1 MPRLLSKKTKVADIL
16 DEKHIILLPEEKV
29 TPDANSTI
37 GANGKIIITEKTAQ
51 EEVAELV
58 SAETENKETKEEKT
72 ELNIDMIAQAYN
84 PITEQIVVETVA
96 IPFETVTKNVS
107 DGAKETKNQVLQEG
121 KEGKREVTYRVK
133 YQNEVEIDR
142 KEINSVVIEEPVNKI
157 IQVKAKQVTS
167 RGSSLP
173 RTTGGNSS
181 GTIYKITAYCPC
193 SKCCG
198 KATGRTA
205 SGTKATPGRT
215 VAESWTTVC
224 ELMEKD
230 SIQEVSQLKELIKRA
245 RGNHNEISWGARR
258 MKIYPLIRDRYLPR
272 LRRVEYFYEYS
283 ELRTLNKDEIDALY
297 KKDPQKLTASE
308 FWSYIMSQK
317 DATDEKR
324 EALYR
329 EALSIHP
336 DLMIAANN
344 LASLLIKQNRADTTL
359 LKPFITQDAPSAILV
374 NQTVAYLQKRD
385 FKRANHFAELLPDNK
400 DTEIVKALAAA
411 MDGKYQEAYP
421 IFEKQGGI
429 NQAIL
434 LLSMKQNSKAWE
446 VLKKV
451 EDTSPDTEYVK
462 AIAANRLNNVNEA
475 VIHLRNAI
483 TQKPSL
489 KEIAQKDGD
498 VLDLLDLL
506 DLDKK

>member
-1 MPRLLSKKTKVADIL
+1 MLKNNVDEKASISLKRIIGICLIFLFISGICVFAANKQVRNVQITLSNGCEMNVVTSKTKVADIL

-157 IQVKAKQVTS
+157 VQVKAKQVTS

-215 VAESWTTVC
+215 VAASSKYAFGTKLNIGGHIYTV
-224 ELMEKD
+224 ED
-230 SIQEVSQLKELIKRA
+230 
-245 RGNHNEISWGARR
+245 RGGAITENKIDIFVNSHSEALQWGV
-258 MKIYPLIRDRYLPR
+258 RYLP
-272 LRRVEYFYEYS
+272 VS
-283 ELRTLNKDEIDALY
+283 V
-297 KKDPQKLTASE
+297 
-308 FWSYIMSQK
+308 
-317 DATDEKR
+317 
-324 EALYR
+324 
-329 EALSIHP
+329 
-336 DLMIAANN
+336 
-344 LASLLIKQNRADTTL
+344 
-359 LKPFITQDAPSAILV
+359 V
-374 NQTVAYLQKRD
+374 N
-385 FKRANHFAELLPDNK
+385 
-400 DTEIVKALAAA
+400 
-411 MDGKYQEAYP
+411 
-421 IFEKQGGI
+421 
-429 NQAIL
+429 
-434 LLSMKQNSKAWE
+434 
-446 VLKKV
+446 
-451 EDTSPDTEYVK
+451 
-462 AIAANRLNNVNEA
+462 
-475 VIHLRNAI
+475 
-483 TQKPSL
+483 
-489 KEIAQKDGD
+489 
-498 VLDLLDLL
+498 
-506 DLDKK
+506 